1 MREILNLKNQD
12 GSKRKATDRASPCQ
26 EFEAELYAKIVDFRK
41 NARNISA
48 NWIRINARKIFIAK
62 QDENPDRW
70 GNTQF
75 QASWVRKNMKDKK
88 RGKWEREDSG
98 RVCG

>member
-48 NWIRINARKIFIAK
+48 KWIRINARKIFIAK

-75 QASWVRKNMKDKK
+75 QASY
-88 RGKWEREDSG
+88 G
-98 RVCG
+98 